1 VFLCFA
7 FTVILCFYIATPSV
21 TSIIALRAW
30 TRNQPDSS
38 LHLSRRSIARYGL
51 AIGKQFEKDTT
62 SAMENAVSASIM
74 FDEASD
80 IQMNKKLN
88 VFVNLS
94 HNVHNTNLL
103 YSYMIRCTNML
114 DLARVG

>member
-1 VFLCFA
+1 MDSKPA
-7 FTVILCFYIATPSV
+7 
-21 TSIIALRAW
+21 
-30 TRNQPDSS
+30 SS

-88 VFVNLS
+88 VFVNVS
-94 HNVHNTNLL
+94 HNKHNTNHLFN
-103 YSYMIRCTNML
+103 SFTWNDVQIC
-114 DLARVG
+114 